1 LIQQKKRIS
10 IMAVYGQIT
19 YAPPTPAPT
28 NPIPTMGETMLIAM
42 VFSLAFIA
50 FKMTK
55 KGQGG
60 SHLNSFVA
68 VGLALFVGLAGVSVV
83 SDVGANGVIAY
94 LSQSGGGVTD
104 IVYAN
109 NEVHIINNSGARQKI
124 QAITPVSPY
133 TVQSTAPLYQCQVND
148 ELDVNEGCYVMFVLP
163 PS

>member
-1 LIQQKKRIS
+1 MPGVHFS
-10 IMAVYGQIT
+10 TA
-19 YAPPTPAPT
+19 A
-28 NPIPTMGETMLIAM
+28 ETA
-42 VFSLAFIA
+42 
-50 FKMTK
+50 T
-55 KGQGG
+55 G
-60 SHLNSFVA
+60 S
-68 VGLALFVGLAGVSVV
+68 LALFVGLAGVSEV

-109 NEVHIINNSGARQKI
+109 NEVHIINNSGTRQKI
-124 QAITPVSPY
+124 QAITPVSPS

>member
-1 LIQQKKRIS
+1 
-10 IMAVYGQIT
+10 MAVYGQIT

-109 NEVHIINNSGARQKI
+109 NEVHIINNSGRTQKI
-124 QAITPVSPY
+124 LAITPVPPATS
-133 TVQSTAPLYQCQVND
+133 VASTAPLYQCQVND
-148 ELDVNEGCYVMFVLP
+148 ELDIDEGCYVRFVVPLP
-163 PS
+163 PI